1 MQDDKGPLDAVDI
14 PNIEQ
19 MDGPAFM
26 GLDWSQVSD
35 MGFDLCNLETPFS
48 PIPIPN
54 HGFDPDAVM
63 KGNFTNRDK

>member
-1 MQDDKGPLDAVDI
+1 MDD
-14 PNIEQ
+14 
-19 MDGPAFM
+19 PAFM

-54 HGFDPDAVM
+54 HSFDPDAVM